1 VLASV
6 LLIAGLYPSI
16 LTEMIGSSVRPIA
29 EALQQAG
36 TLSLGR

>member
-1 VLASV
+1 V

-16 LTEMIGSSVRPIA
+16 LTEPIRSSVQPIA
-29 EALQQAG
+29 DALQRAG